1 MVSLSGTYNYTEVD
15 SLVKYH
21 ESSSSSLDWE
31 LEDVKSITG
40 GFSLLL
46 TSAYLQGE
54 WLTCWG

>member
-1 MVSLSGTYNYTEVD
+1 MVSLSGTDNYTEVD

-21 ESSSSSLDWE
+21 ESSSSLDWE

-46 TSAYLQGE
+46 TSANLQGE